1 MKKLGVVAIVVVG
14 LLSLA
19 QAVALISLPISALR
33 MDKDPR
39 FPVVLAFVLSL
50 LPLIGSLV
58 LGALLIS
65 NRQRL
70 AERWFQDADVGISL
84 DAVSLL
90 RLGLI
95 IVGVTLITDAIPLA
109 LKSVSGSIIQAAQDK
124 FIQPLFGVLN
134 QGLWGFLQGLVF
146 PVVELGIGLLLIAR
160 SQPLANYLWADRTV
174 DEQASAALPRCPACG
189 TPFDP
194 ADYQGGM
201 TMARCSACKEP
212 LDVGRA

>member
-1 MKKLGVVAIVVVG
+1 MMG
-14 LLSLA
+14 
-19 QAVALISLPISALR
+19 
-33 MDKDPR
+33 KDPR
-39 FPVVLAFVLSL
+39 FPVVLAFVLAL
-50 LPLIGSLV
+50 LPLTGSLV

-70 AERWFQDADVGISL
+70 AEKWFQDADVGISL

-95 IVGVTLITDAIPLA
+95 IIGVTLITDAIPLA
-109 LKSVSGSIIQAAQDK
+109 LKSVSDSIIQAAQERLVST
-124 FIQPLFGVLN
+124 IFGLN
-134 QGLWGFLQGLVF
+134 EGLWGFLQGLVL

-160 SQPLANYLWADRTV
+160 SQPLASYLWADRTV
-174 DEQASAALPRCPACG
+174 GEPDSGALPRCPACG

-201 TMARCSACKEP
+201 TIARCSACKEP
-212 LDVGRA
+212 LNIGRA